1 MVQVALEVL
10 LQRQQTNLARDIAWH
25 GHNLTNEKARRK
37 LRRAPASHVPLST
50 TRARETQFLY
60 ALSST
65 LCSQF
70 LLVVVDFVALF
81 RAVAAQK
88 VGQILGERRSRHH
101 RVAARFDSLGLQVA
115 LQVRK
120 KSDDRYRLFQLGL
133 QLRNQR
139 QRLGVDVVQVEHDQR
154 RLVLFLAAGQLR
166 NGFLLVL
173 DECDLY
179 ALFPRGFLDLRRKEQ
194 VFDKEVNVR
203 LGAFGNRDRTRHG
216 VVDRLRIAVVPMA
229 LARKPVGRDRRRG
242 RIGEVPIDLAIAVVH
257 RADEAALLALPAALL
272 ALALEPAA
280 ATVAIAIIGAV
291 IEGRSGVLREA
302 VRPAV
307 AAGFGAEIVAGVLIA
322 ACARTPLA
330 VAELLFPAF
339 SACTLTLRLLSPT
352 WIALPAL
359 LRSGRGRG
367 RGRQCETLAFHHKR
381 HYGSGFGASS
391 GRAGHTIPRS
401 LALALAPSPPA
412 ALGLSLAMLHAVSGT
427 AGVAVA
433 EGGAAKFLIAKVAI
447 AKIFASEVLVSAVGC
462 CVG

>member
-120 KSDDRYRLFQLGL
+120 KSHDRYRLLQLGL
-133 QLRNQR
+133 QFRNQR

-166 NGFLLVL
+166 HGFLLVL

-179 ALFPRGFLDLRRKEQ
+179 ALFPRGFLDLRGKEE

-203 LGAFGNRDRTRHG
+203 LSAFGNRDRTRHG
-216 VVDRLRIAVVPMA
+216 MVDRLRISMVPMA
-229 LARKPVGRDRRRG
+229 LARKSVGRDGRRG
-242 RIGEVPIDLAIAVVH
+242 RIGKVPIHLAIAVVH
-257 RADEAALLALPAALL
+257 RADEAALLALAAALL
-272 ALALEPAA
+272 ALALETA
-280 ATVAIAIIGAV
+280 ATIAIAIIGAV
-291 IEGRSGVLREA
+291 IEGRSRALREA
-302 VRPAV
+302 VGPAV

-322 ACARTPLA
+322 ACARTALA

-339 SACTLTLRLLSPT
+339 SACTLTLRLLGPT

-359 LRSGRGRG
+359 LRRGRGRG

-381 HYGSGFGASS
+381 HYGSGSVAAFGASS
-391 GRAGHTIPRS
+391 GRAGRAIPRS
-401 LALALAPSPPA
+401 LALALAPPPPA
-412 ALGLSLAMLHAVSGT
+412 ALGLSLAMLHAVSGA

-433 EGGAAKFLIAKVAI
+433 EGGAAKFPVAEI
-447 AKIFASEVLVSAVGC
+447 FVAKIPIATVF
-462 CVG
+462 